1 MNTALLKAKMDKF
14 FAEVSPEYLVKEFEK
29 MGYTFIDSDINW
41 EPPKNYSLVTEAV
54 LIEVDAPFFI
64 VFVWGGYGTQIPIN
78 FLPQFGGGEGRT
90 YYF

>member
-41 EPPKNYSLVTEAV
+41 EPPKNYSLVTDNCETNGDGILTRIFRNRKKANPAKK
-54 LIEVDAPFFI
+54 LTSEYPRDD
-64 VFVWGGYGTQIPIN
+64 Q
-78 FLPQFGGGEGRT
+78 
-90 YYF
+90 